1 MKDLTIE
8 QALLLDPE
16 YRAQHILKMSPSMR
30 GEVLYQ
36 FEFMARG
43 SKGAITDGRSLREQ
57 YYPYFSDDWFKAV
70 LTEVRRLQEKQSNTN
85 TRKT

>member
-8 QALLLDPE
+8 QALLLDPA
-16 YRAQHILKMSPSMR
+16 YRAQHILEMPPSMR

-43 SKGAITDGRSLREQ
+43 SKGTITDGRYLRER
-57 YYPYFSDDWFKAV
+57 YYKYFNDDWFKAV
-70 LTEVRRLQEKQSNTN
+70 LTEVRRLQTTASKSG
-85 TRKT
+85 